1 MMHDNLYLN
10 NISKLYRVVNIV
22 TALYAVQNRMDLIW
36 VVFGIVLTI
45 TYTMKV
51 LAFFPEAR
59 ISSSLLSQP
68 F

>member
-1 MMHDNLYLN
+1 MMHGNLYLK

-22 TALYAVQNRMDLIW
+22 MTLYTVQNRMDLIW
-36 VVFGIVLTI
+36 VVFGIVLII

-51 LAFFPEAR
+51 LAFFPEAG
-59 ISSSLLSQP
+59 ISSSFLSQP